1 MLDKTTPD
9 VFERFAKAVQSAPE
23 VLECHMVAGGFDY
36 LVKARVADMTAYRRF
51 LGETPAGAAGR
62 EGDADL
68 RRDGRG
74 QARCAAAGRL
84 IRNSPRQPGYWHHEP
99 STLILADDERRRS
112 TDRQHDRTRAGFAR
126 LLAALL
132 VTVWRAF
139 PLEAAELSREVAA
152 LYSSVSIY
160 PPSANS
166 MTVCYGFV
174 CRRREI
180 LDFSPGD
187 RSALTQIMAGG
198 RGSAAAER
206 AAVQK
211 AVIWFDRRMG
221 PIIGT
226 NKRVAKADFRY
237 FDDKHNYDCW
247 DTTRNTT
254 SLLLVLQEW
263 NLLKY
268 HVVGDPHYRGNTLV
282 LQTPHNTAVLVDRA
296 TKVEWVVDLWPRGYL
311 QPPDVM
317 PVTKWVT
324 ED

>member
-1 MLDKTTPD
+1 MRD
-9 VFERFAKAVQSAPE
+9 
-23 VLECHMVAGGFDY
+23 AGQ
-36 LVKARVADMTAYRRF
+36 
-51 LGETPAGAAGR
+51 PIAGR
-62 EGDADL
+62 
-68 RRDGRG
+68 
-74 QARCAAAGRL
+74 QM
-84 IRNSPRQPGYWHHEP
+84 
-99 STLILADDERRRS
+99 
-112 TDRQHDRTRAGFAR
+112 RAGLAAVFGA

-132 VTVWRAF
+132 GVSTAKAVEISSAI
-139 PLEAAELSREVAA
+139 AY

-160 PPSANS
+160 PPSATS

-180 LDFSPGD
+180 LDFSAGD
-187 RSALTQIMAGG
+187 RAAITQIMAAG
-198 RGSAAAER
+198 RASAAAER

-211 AVIWFDRRMG
+211 VVVWFDRRMG
-221 PIIGT
+221 PILGT

-263 NLLKY
+263 GLFK
-268 HVVGDPHYRGNTLV
+268 HHTVGDPRYRGNTLV
-282 LQTPHNTAVLVDRA
+282 LQTPHNTAVLVERA

-317 PVTKWVT
+317 TVQKWVT

>member
-1 MLDKTTPD
+1 MRDAALPIRGCRMRTTFAAVLGAVLATLPG
-9 VFERFAKAVQSAPE
+9 VSTAKAAEMSSAI
-23 VLECHMVAGGFDY
+23 
-36 LVKARVADMTAYRRF
+36 AY
-51 LGETPAGAAGR
+51 
-62 EGDADL
+62 
-68 RRDGRG
+68 
-74 QARCAAAGRL
+74 
-84 IRNSPRQPGYWHHEP
+84 
-99 STLILADDERRRS
+99 
-112 TDRQHDRTRAGFAR
+112 
-126 LLAALL
+126 
-132 VTVWRAF
+132 
-139 PLEAAELSREVAA
+139 

-160 PPSANS
+160 PPSAKS

-180 LDFSPGD
+180 LDFSAGD
-187 RSALTQIMAGG
+187 RSALTQIMTAG
-198 RGSAAAER
+198 RASAAAER

-211 AVIWFDRRMG
+211 AVVWFDRRMG
-221 PIIGT
+221 PILGT

-263 NLLKY
+263 GLLK
-268 HVVGDPHYRGNTLV
+268 HHAIGDPRYRGNTLV

-317 PVTKWVT
+317 TVQKWVT

>member
-1 MLDKTTPD
+1 MRDAGQPTPGSQMRGGLAA
-9 VFERFAKAVQSAPE
+9 VF
-23 VLECHMVAGGFDY
+23 
-36 LVKARVADMTAYRRF
+36 
-51 LGETPAGAAGR
+51 GA
-62 EGDADL
+62 
-68 RRDGRG
+68 
-74 QARCAAAGRL
+74 
-84 IRNSPRQPGYWHHEP
+84 
-99 STLILADDERRRS
+99 
-112 TDRQHDRTRAGFAR
+112 
-126 LLAALL
+126 LLAAL
-132 VTVWRAF
+132 
-139 PLEAAELSREVAA
+139 PGIPAAKAVEMSSAIA
-152 LYSSVSIY
+152 YLYSSVSIY
-160 PPSANS
+160 PPSAKS

-180 LDFSPGD
+180 LDFTAGD
-187 RSALTQIMAGG
+187 RNAITQIMATG
-198 RGSAAAER
+198 RASAAAER

-211 AVIWFDRRMG
+211 AVVWFDRRMG
-221 PIIGT
+221 PILGT

-263 NLLKY
+263 SLLK
-268 HVVGDPHYRGNTLV
+268 HHAIGDPRYRGNTLV

-317 PVTKWVT
+317 TVQKWVT

>member
-1 MLDKTTPD
+1 MM
-9 VFERFAKAVQSAPE
+9 R
-23 VLECHMVAGGFDY
+23 
-36 LVKARVADMTAYRRF
+36 
-51 LGETPAGAAGR
+51 AAGPPTF
-62 EGDADL
+62 GN
-68 RRDGRG
+68 
-74 QARCAAAGRL
+74 QTHVRL
-84 IRNSPRQPGYWHHEP
+84 GAM
-99 STLILADDERRRS
+99 LCV
-112 TDRQHDRTRAGFAR
+112 
-126 LLAALL
+126 LLAVLL
-132 VTVWRAF
+132 GA
-139 PLEAAELSREVAA
+139 PSAEATEMSREVAA
-152 LYSSVSIY
+152 LYSTVSIY
-160 PPSANS
+160 PPSATS

-180 LDFSPGD
+180 LNFTPGD
-187 RSALTQIMAGG
+187 RSALTQILNAGHA
-198 RGSAAAER
+198 SAAAER

-211 AVIWFDRRMG
+211 AVVWLDRRMG

-263 NLLKY
+263 RLLKF
-268 HVVGDPHYRGNTLV
+268 HTVGDPHYRGNTLV

-296 TKVEWVVDLWPRGYL
+296 TKIEWVVDLWPRGYL

-317 PVTKWVT
+317 TVQKWVT